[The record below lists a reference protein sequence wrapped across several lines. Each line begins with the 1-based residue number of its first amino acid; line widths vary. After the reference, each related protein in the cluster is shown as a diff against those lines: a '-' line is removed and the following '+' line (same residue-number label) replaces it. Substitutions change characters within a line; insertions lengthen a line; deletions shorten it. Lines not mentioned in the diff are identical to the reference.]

1 MKKSVQVVP
10 NLFWMIDSLE
20 TLQKIKWLIILL
32 QSYFLTICINNR
44 YQCFATFSISI
55 TIMKKK
61 RELQNLMSANT
72 MSSSLTVSTI
82 GPVQSYGQWWS
93 AFNQL
98 HDPASEYRTIL
109 DSCTCTCPDLLHRG
123 PWCNQLA
130 VSSHQA
136 KHAARNT
143 LDRLL
148 GSYKNCT
155 IKQSDL
161 DAITN
166 PFSRDRFL

>member
-1 MKKSVQVVP
+1 MFCHILYIYHNYEEKERGAKSDIGKYNEQLP
-10 NLFWMIDSLE
+10 HSLHN
-20 TLQKIKWLIILL
+20 WP
-32 QSYFLTICINNR
+32 R
-44 YQCFATFSISI
+44 
-55 TIMKKK
+55 
-61 RELQNLMSANT
+61 
-72 MSSSLTVSTI
+72 TVI
-82 GPVQSYGQWWS
+82 R
-93 AFNQL
+93 AAMECLNQF
-98 HDPASEYRTIL
+98 HDPASEYGTLL
-109 DSCTCTCPDLLHRG
+109 DTCTCTCPELLYRG

-136 KHAARNT
+136 KHAVRNT

-166 PFSRDRFL
+166 PFSRDKFL